1 MSEKKTWNRAVKDNH
16 FDLLVTFQRCDDFVE
31 LRNCVR
37 AKNVEGRVINRY
49 APIRGRSSRQ
59 KNLFVAHIYIY
70 IYSAL
75 CLAQRLE
82 RRAKLGHEDFRT
94 CGFTGREAGQ
104 VELFSRRRATSLALT
119 QTLKNVVLGKVTILL
134 RKATGSELVA
144 HGSLPPRRLITI
156 NR

>member
-1 MSEKKTWNRAVKDNH
+1 MSEKKTWNRAVKDDH

-59 KNLFVAHIYIY
+59 KNLFVAHIYR
-70 IYSAL
+70 YSAL

-82 RRAKLGHEDFRT
+82 RRAKLGHENFRT
-94 CGFTGREAGQ
+94 FREPFITNTSRCARGPFARGLPGGKRVRWSSFCGDA
-104 VELFSRRRATSLALT
+104 
-119 QTLKNVVLGKVTILL
+119 
-134 RKATGSELVA
+134 
-144 HGSLPPRRLITI
+144 
-156 NR
+156 